1 MLKTGNSMWQK
12 KIFLCFLLIMTGM
25 FSQTYAQTVVVQS
38 LSEFSTYNPPT
49 SISVKL
55 LEPVIISQTMTIG
68 TGSTV
73 NGDLIDVVSPKRLKR
88 DAGFSF
94 VPKSYIDEKGK
105 SKKINSHIAPD
116 GKTYNI
122 STDVSASYTT
132 PIDKGELAKNT
143 ALGVGSFFVKGLSIG
158 VAVVTGA
165 VKNEEDN
172 RFKSSVS
179 SAYQASPFSY
189 VQKGEDLE
197 IKKTDLFYL
206 KFPNVD
212 FDK

>member
-1 MLKTGNSMWQK
+1 MLVKTGNSMWQK
-12 KIFLCFLLIMTGM
+12 KIFFGFLLIMTGM

-38 LSEFSTYNPPT
+38 LSDFSTYNPPAT
-49 SISVKL
+49 ISVKL
-55 LEPVIISQTMTIG
+55 LEPVVINQTMTIG

-73 NGDLIDVVSPKRLKR
+73 NGELIDVVSPKRLKR
-88 DAGFSF
+88 DASFSF
-94 VPKSYIDEKGK
+94 KPKSYI
-105 SKKINSHIAPD
+105 SPD

-122 STDVSASYTT
+122 SSDVSASYTT
-132 PIDKGELAKNT
+132 PIDKGDLAKNA

-158 VAVVTGA
+158 VAAVSGA

-197 IKKTDLFYL
+197 IKKSELFYL

>member
-55 LEPVIISQTMTIG
+55 IEPVIISQTMIIG

-88 DAGFSF
+88 DASF
-94 VPKSYIDEKGK
+94 TFKPKSY
-105 SKKINSHIAPD
+105 IAPD

-158 VAVVTGA
+158 VAAVTGA